1 MQTWKAVVGLLVVA
15 LAAGCTKKETAAR
28 APQPSARAPAAV
40 ASAPAALMVPDVAP
54 ATVLVDVDGT
64 KLTVGEA
71 DQRIEQSMAA
81 RGMDI
86 PAEQRARLLGAYRQ
100 QVAEQFVVQ
109 TLLQNEATRQNVQV
123 GEAELT
129 NALATIRA
137 RLPEGVSLEE
147 MMAREGVTEATLRS
161 NLVTELRMK
170 ALVEG
175 QFKDLKPTEAQVTEF
190 YEAEKERFAQP
201 ESVRAR
207 HILVKV
213 DKADDAAAKT
223 AKKQKLE
230 DLKKQLD
237 GGADFAEL
245 AKANSECPSARNGG
259 ELPPF
264 GKGEMV
270 PPFEEAAF
278 LQATNAIGPIVET
291 EFGYHV
297 IQVLAHNAA
306 RTVPLDEVREMI
318 TARLEQQKQ
327 QQAFGDYLKG
337 LKAKATITYSE
348 QAKPPAAPALPA
360 VPET

>member
-1 MQTWKAVVGLLVVA
+1 MNRKQAWMAVAGLLAVA
-15 LAAGCTKKETAAR
+15 VGAGCTKKESAAR
-28 APQPSARAPAAV
+28 APQAGSKAPAAM
-40 ASAPAALMVPDVAP
+40 ANTPAALMAPDVAP
-54 ATVLVDVDGT
+54 GTVLVEVDGT

-71 DQRIEQSMAA
+71 DQRIEQAMAM
-81 RGMDI
+81 RGMEI
-86 PAEQRARLLGAYRQ
+86 PAEQRARMLATYRQ

-109 TLLQNEATRQNVQV
+109 TLLQNEADRQKVEV

-147 MMAREGVTEATLRS
+147 MMTREGVTEATLRS

-175 QFKDLKPTEAQVTEF
+175 QFKDLKPTEAQVAEF
-190 YEAEKERFAQP
+190 YDAGKERFAQP
-201 ESVRAR
+201 ESVHAR
-207 HILVKV
+207 HILLKV
-213 DKADDAAAKT
+213 DKADDEAAKA
-223 AKKQKLE
+223 AKKQKID

-245 AKANSECPSARNGG
+245 AKANSECPSASRGG
-259 ELPPF
+259 DLGTF
-264 GKGEMV
+264 GKGDMV

-278 LQATNAIGPIVET
+278 LQATNAIGPVVET

-297 IQVLAHNAA
+297 IQVLEHNAA
-306 RTVPLDEVREMI
+306 RTVPLDEVRETI
-318 TARLEQQKQ
+318 AGRLEQQKQ

-337 LKAKATITYSE
+337 LKAKAKISYSE
-348 QAKPPAAPALPA
+348 LAQPPAPPAIPG
-360 VPET
+360 T